1 MPERHL
7 RETGFTCSACGP
19 FTKSKKRIPKFKE
32 RRDLQYTYQNEP
44 HNACFQHDMA
54 YGFKDLT
61 RTTVSDKIL
70 CDKAFNI
77 VENPKYDRYQ
87 KSLASMVYK
96 FLNQKN
102 F

>member
-1 MPERHL
+1 
-7 RETGFTCSACGP
+7 
-19 FTKSKKRIPKFKE
+19 
-32 RRDLQYTYQNEP
+32 
-44 HNACFQHDMA
+44 MA

-77 VENPKYDRYQ
+77 VENPKYDWYQ
-87 KSLASMVYK
+87 KSLASMVNK
-96 FLNQKN
+96 FFNQKN